1 MALDKNKRSI
11 AAVHDELGVT
21 PLPGRRVDQAVL
33 VDGPIARTLLLF
45 SLPILATN
53 VLQSLNASINAAW
66 IGHLLGTDAL
76 SASANANA
84 LLFLLLSACFGLG
97 IMASIL
103 VAQSLGA
110 RDIDHAKRVIG
121 TVSVFFAAV
130 SLVMAVLGVF
140 AAPTILV
147 LMGTPPESLPLAAAY
162 LRVIF
167 VALPGMYLYSL
178 LTMVLRG
185 AGDSRT
191 PFAFMLVSALLDVG
205 LNPILILGVGPFP
218 RLGIAG
224 SALATL
230 ISQWATLLALV
241 AWLYRGDNPL
251 CLKGSELGYLRI
263 DPQILKTLIAKG
275 IPVSLQVVVMSF
287 SLIMMI
293 SLVDRY
299 GSETV
304 AAYGA
309 SFQLWNYIQMPAF
322 AVGSACSSMAAQ
334 NIGAGRWDRVDR
346 IALIGSG
353 YNILLTG
360 ILIISV
366 TLVDRDA
373 FMFFLGRDD
382 AAIAIARH
390 IHALV
395 SWSFVLFGI
404 SFVLASVVRAAGA
417 VIAPLLIMIVAFL
430 CLRVPAAMLLTP
442 LLGADAV
449 YWAFPIGSGSS
460 LLMTAAYYRYGGWR
474 AFRPIEDLH
483 PDTPAERLSL
493 RGHPEL

>member
-1 MALDKNKRSI
+1 MAWYKNKRSI
-11 AAVHDELGVT
+11 AAVHDELGLAPVS
-21 PLPGRRVDQAVL
+21 GRRDDPAIL
-33 VDGPIARTLLLF
+33 VDGPIASTLLLF

-66 IGHLLGTDAL
+66 IGHLLGTEAL

-84 LLFLLLSACFGLG
+84 LLFMLLSACFGLG

-103 VAQSLGA
+103 VALSLGA

-130 SLVMAVLGVF
+130 ALVMAILGVI
-140 AAPTILV
+140 AAPTILQ
-147 LMGTPPESLPLAAAY
+147 LIQTPPDSLPLAAAY

-178 LTMVLRG
+178 LTMILRG

-205 LNPILILGVGPFP
+205 LNPLFILGVGPFP

-230 ISQWATLLALV
+230 ISQWATLVALIV
-241 AWLYRGDNPL
+241 WLYRSDNPL
-251 CLKGSELGYLRI
+251 CLRGAELGYLRI
-263 DPQILKTLIAKG
+263 DPHILKTLIAKG
-275 IPVSLQVVVMSF
+275 IPVSLQVIVMSF

-309 SFQLWNYIQMPAF
+309 CFQLWNYIQMPAF

-334 NIGAGRWDRVDR
+334 NIGAARWDRVDR
-346 IALIGSG
+346 IAMIGTG

-360 ILIISV
+360 ILIVAV
-366 TLVDRDA
+366 TLVDREA
-373 FMFFLGRDD
+373 FMFFLGRNPG
-382 AAIAIARH
+382 AIEIARH
-390 IHALV
+390 IHDIV

-404 SFVLASVVRAAGA
+404 SFVLSSVVRAAGA
-417 VIAPLLIMIVAFL
+417 VIAPLLIMIIAFV
-430 CLRVPAAMLLTP
+430 CLRVPAAIALTP

-449 YWAFPIGSGSS
+449 YWAFPIGSGTS
-460 LLMTAAYYRYGGWR
+460 LLMTAAYYRFGGWR
-474 AFRPIEDLH
+474 SNRPIEELA
-483 PDTPAERLSL
+483 TPAPADVLAAPAN
-493 RGHPEL
+493 GPA

>member
-1 MALDKNKRSI
+1 MDDPGAV
-11 AAVHDELGVT
+11 AA
-21 PLPGRRVDQAVL
+21 PGRHDDPAVL
-33 VDGPIARTLLLF
+33 VDGPIAWTLLLF

-66 IGHLLGTDAL
+66 IGHLLGAEAL

-84 LLFLLLSACFGLG
+84 LLFMLLSACFGLG

-110 RDIDHAKRVIG
+110 RDVDHAKRVIG

-130 SLVMAVLGVF
+130 ALAMAVLGVV
-140 AAPTILV
+140 ATPTILR
-147 LMGTPPESLPLAAAY
+147 LMQTPPDSAPLAAAY

-191 PFAFMLVSALLDVG
+191 PFAFMLVSAVLDVG
-205 LNPILILGVGPFP
+205 LNPLFILGVGPFP
-218 RLGIAG
+218 KLGIAG

-230 ISQWATLLALV
+230 ISQWATLVALV
-241 AWLYRGDNPL
+241 AWLYRSDNLL
-251 CLKGSELGYLRI
+251 CLKGAELRYLRI
-263 DPQILKTLIAKG
+263 DPRILKTLIAKG
-275 IPVSLQVVVMSF
+275 IPVSLQVIVMSF

-309 SFQLWNYIQMPAF
+309 CFQLWNYIQMPAF

-360 ILIISV
+360 ILVVAV
-366 TLVDRDA
+366 TLVDREA
-373 FMFFLGRDD
+373 FAFFLGSNQE
-382 AAIAIARH
+382 AIAISRH
-390 IHALV
+390 IHAIV
-395 SWSFVLFGI
+395 SWSFVMFGI

-417 VIAPLLIMIVAFL
+417 VIAPLLIMIVAFVG
-430 CLRVPAAMLLTP
+430 LRVPAAIALTP

-460 LLMTAAYYRYGGWR
+460 LLMTAAYYRFGRWR
-474 AFRPIEDLH
+474 VNRPIEDLA
-483 PDTPAERLSL
+483 TPALDEALPRPA
-493 RGHPEL
+493 GGGA

>member
-1 MALDKNKRSI
+1 MPWYNHKRSV
-11 AAVHDELGVT
+11 AAAPDA
-21 PLPGRRVDQAVL
+21 PGFRGERHRKDNPATL
-33 VDGPIARTLLLF
+33 IDGPIGATLLLF

-53 VLQSLNASINAAW
+53 VLQSFNASINAAW
-66 IGHLLGTDAL
+66 IGHLLGAEAL

-84 LLFLLLSACFGLG
+84 LLFMLLSACFGLG
-97 IMASIL
+97 MMASIL

-121 TVSVFFAAV
+121 TAAVFFAGV
-130 SLVMAVLGVF
+130 SLAMAIIGATL
-140 AAPTILV
+140 APTILR
-147 LMGTPPESLPLAAAY
+147 LMHTPPDSLPLAAAY

-191 PFAFMLVSALLDVG
+191 PFAFMLVSAALDVG
-205 LNPILILGVGPFP
+205 LNPLLILGIGPFP

-230 ISQWATLLALV
+230 ISQWVTLAALV
-241 AWLYRGDNPL
+241 FWLYRSNNMLSLRGA
-251 CLKGSELGYLRI
+251 ELHYLRI
-263 DPQILKTLIAKG
+263 APRILGTLIGKG
-275 IPVSLQVVVMSF
+275 VPVSLQVIVMSF

-299 GSETV
+299 GSQTV

-309 SFQLWNYIQMPAF
+309 CFQLWNYIQMPAF

-334 NIGAGRWDRVDR
+334 NIGAARWDRVNR

-360 ILIISV
+360 VLVVSV

-373 FMFFLGRDD
+373 FMFFLGDD
-382 AAIAIARH
+382 QGAIDIARH
-390 IHALV
+390 IHRIV
-395 SWSFVLFGI
+395 SWSFMLFGI
-404 SFVLASVVRAAGA
+404 TFVLASVVRAAGA
-417 VIAPLLIMIVAFL
+417 VLAPLLIMIIAFV
-430 CLRVPAAMLLTP
+430 CLRVPAAIAMTP
-442 LLGADAV
+442 MLGADAV
-449 YWAFPIGSGSS
+449 YWAFPIGSGAS

-474 AFRPIEDLH
+474 VNRSINGLL
-483 PDTPAERLSL
+483 TPKNQ
-493 RGHPEL
+493 PT

>member
-1 MALDKNKRSI
+1 MAWYNNKRSI
-11 AAVHDELGVT
+11 AAIPTDPGFRDRHRRGVH
-21 PLPGRRVDQAVL
+21 PAVL
-33 VDGPIARTLLLF
+33 VDGPIAATLLRF

-66 IGHLLGTDAL
+66 IGHLLGAEAL

-84 LLFLLLSACFGLG
+84 LLFMLLSACFGLG
-97 IMASIL
+97 MMASIL

-121 TVSVFFAAV
+121 TVTVFFAVV
-130 SLVMAVLGVF
+130 SFAMAIIGVT
-140 AAPTILV
+140 AAPTILH
-147 LMGTPPESLPLAAAY
+147 LMHTPVDSVPLAAAY

-191 PFAFMLVSALLDVG
+191 PFAFMLVSAALDVG
-205 LNPILILGVGPFP
+205 LNPILILGIGPAP

-230 ISQWATLLALV
+230 ISQWVTLAALV
-241 AWLYRGDNPL
+241 VWLYRSNNML
-251 CLKGSELGYLRI
+251 ALKGRELGYLRI
-263 DPQILKTLIAKG
+263 DPRILKTLISKG
-275 IPVSLQVVVMSF
+275 IPVSLQVIVMSF

-293 SLVDRY
+293 SLVDHY

-309 SFQLWNYIQMPAF
+309 CFQLWNYIQMPAF

-334 NIGAGRWDRVDR
+334 NIGAARWDRVNR
-346 IALIGSG
+346 IAFIGSG

-360 ILIISV
+360 VLVGSV

-373 FMFFLGRDD
+373 FMFFLGPDQG
-382 AAIAIARH
+382 AVAIARH
-390 IHALV
+390 IHSIV
-395 SWSFVLFGI
+395 SWSFMLFGI
-404 SFVLASVVRAAGA
+404 SFVLASVIRAAGA
-417 VIAPLLIMIVAFL
+417 VLIPLLIMIIAFV
-430 CLRVPAAMLLTP
+430 CLRVPAAIALTP

-460 LLMTAAYYRYGGWR
+460 LLMTAAYFRYGGWR
-474 AFRPIEDLH
+474 VNRPIEQLAL
-483 PDTPAERLSL
+483 AEN
-493 RGHPEL
+493 GTA